1 MKKFNDEKYCKVLRV
16 LNEMV
21 PFKEAEYFNM
31 CFASAIEKEVKLT
44 ETKIMKTLLNG
55 VEDEFITYGQAL
67 TLNEIYKNILI
78 K

>member
-1 MKKFNDEKYCKVLRV
+1 MFKMNEKYFEALRK

-21 PFKEAEYFNM
+21 PFKEADYFNM
-31 CFASAIEKEVKLT
+31 CFATGIAKSVKFT
-44 ETKIMKTLLNG
+44 EDKIRRILLNG

-67 TLNEIYKNILI
+67 TLFEIYKNILI